1 MVDAI
6 KLLRKLRKPLVLEAD
21 DAQST
26 ATQTSSYQKVGHQ
39 TLVTRDITFFSS
51 LGRCHPQPVNIS
63 LLEDPSGSFSAGTGA
78 TTWDSS
84 IALVEYL
91 IEKEIIVHGK
101 DAHTI
106 FPSSLFEGAKVLELG
121 AGLGLPSMVL
131 GKLGFHITASE
142 RSIMLPLLKMNIEHN
157 HLGVAEGST
166 VEVSNIAADR
176 TPRMNPSSYHL
187 NSSEIPERSDCDRAP
202 EMVRI
207 KMLDWMDCDLTNLQQ
222 GEYDVIMGADLIF
235 PANRECW
242 DRLADIFL
250 TLLLPASDD
259 DKQYDALP
267 STESISDNSHP
278 FTTQAPER
286 ELSTAAVQMH
296 PDAVGEID
304 SSITSTSRSPQWCR
318 NMDRNSSNR
327 RRVAFLAFERR
338 EGADMVFHTFFETM
352 LLQERGIGFERVFI
366 DRTPSDIHIFKLHYV
381 AVDAQLGSANKKR
394 STDAAS

>member
-1 MVDAI
+1 
-6 KLLRKLRKPLVLEAD
+6 
-21 DAQST
+21 
-26 ATQTSSYQKVGHQ
+26 
-39 TLVTRDITFFSS
+39 
-51 LGRCHPQPVNIS
+51 
-63 LLEDPSGSFSAGTGA
+63 
-78 TTWDSS
+78 
-84 IALVEYL
+84 
-91 IEKEIIVHGK
+91 
-101 DAHTI
+101 
-106 FPSSLFEGAKVLELG
+106 
-121 AGLGLPSMVL
+121 
-131 GKLGFHITASE
+131 
-142 RSIMLPLLKMNIEHN
+142 
-157 HLGVAEGST
+157 
-166 VEVSNIAADR
+166 
-176 TPRMNPSSYHL
+176 
-187 NSSEIPERSDCDRAP
+187 
-202 EMVRI
+202 MVRI

-267 STESISDNSHP
+267 LSDNSHP